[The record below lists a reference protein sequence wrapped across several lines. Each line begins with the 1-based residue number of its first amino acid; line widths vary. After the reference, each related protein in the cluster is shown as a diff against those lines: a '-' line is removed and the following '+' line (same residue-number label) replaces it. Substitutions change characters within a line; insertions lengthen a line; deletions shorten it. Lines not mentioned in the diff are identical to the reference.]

1 MELEIQSA
9 KLVLSI
15 VDKETGE
22 IITRETTLGDFKEV
36 KKSSSSSGTRTRK
49 PKDDGDPNP
58 KATLL
63 EGKIQLNNAAMELTG
78 WEAEMKIDIRFNK
91 EGKKITPIM
100 LEDLSKGNRLTKTN
114 TISCRGSKHD
124 NLSEYGSVF
133 DVVPYEGKEG
143 WFKLIGDAPQKE
155 DDTVEIPDEISNPDD
170 EDNID
175 VDDSGIEAAD
185 IDFNLDED

>member
-9 KLVLSI
+9 KLILSI

-22 IITRETTLGDFKEV
+22 IITREATLGDFKEV
-36 KKSSSSSGTRTRK
+36 KKSTSTGTRTRK

-63 EGKIQLNNAAMELTG
+63 EGKIQLNNAAMQLVG
-78 WEAEMKIDIRFNK
+78 WEAEDKIDIRFEKN
-91 EGKKITPIM
+91 GKKITPLMI
-100 LEDLSKGNRLTKTN
+100 EDPAKGNRLTKTN

-124 NLSEYGSVF
+124 NLAEYGTIF
-133 DVVPYEGKEG
+133 DIVPYEGKDG

-155 DDTVEIPDEISNPDD
+155 DDIVEIPDEISNPAED
-170 EDNID
+170 EVD
-175 VDDSGIEAAD
+175 VDETEGIEAAD
-185 IDFNLDED
+185 IDFELDV

>member
-22 IITRETTLGDFKEV
+22 IITREATLGDFKEV

-63 EGKIQLNNAAMELTG
+63 EGKIQLNNAAMEVTG
-78 WEAEMKIDIRFNK
+78 WEAEMKIDIRFEK
-91 EGKKITPIM
+91 KGKQITPIM
-100 LEDLSKGNRLTKTN
+100 LEDMAKGNRLTKTN

-124 NLSEYGSVF
+124 NLSEYGTVF
-133 DVVPYEGKEG
+133 DVVPYEGKDG
-143 WFKLIGDAPQKE
+143 WFKLVGDAPRKE
-155 DDTVEIPDEISNPDD
+155 DDTVEIPDEISDPEED
-170 EDNID
+170 EVD
-175 VDDSGIEAAD
+175 VDADGVEAAD
-185 IDFNLDED
+185 IDFNLDID